1 MPDSVIYDTDK
12 GVATITLNRPDRL
25 NAMNDALVA
34 GVLEA
39 LEEAA
44 TDDDVRAVVLTGAG
58 RGFCAGGDL
67 GIIDIERGP
76 LERDISTLRRQHRTA
91 ELLHDMPKVTI
102 AGINGACVGAGLS
115 WACAADLRIAAA
127 TAVFRTAF
135 LSAAMTGDMG
145 GTWSLTQIVG
155 SAKARELYLLNRKF
169 SADEALAMGLVSE
182 VVDCDAFADRVREFA
197 GSLAAAAPIALRG
210 IKQNLNDAQRLD
222 FSAALDAEAERHM
235 RAARSADCVE
245 AARAFIEKRPPI
257 FTGN

>member
-1 MPDSVIYDTDK
+1 MPDSIIYHTDK
-12 GVATITLNRPDRL
+12 GVATIMLNRPDRL
-25 NAMNDALVA
+25 NAMNDDLVA
-34 GVLEA
+34 GVLAA

-44 TDDDVRAVVLTGAG
+44 TDYNVRVVVLTGAG

-67 GIIDIERGP
+67 GTIDVERPP
-76 LERDISTLRRQHRTA
+76 LERDISALRRQHRTA

-102 AGINGACVGAGLS
+102 AAVNGACAGAGLS

-127 TAVFRTAF
+127 SAVFRTAF

-145 GTWSLTQIVG
+145 GTWSLTEIVG

-169 SADEALAMGLVSE
+169 SADEALSMGLVSE
-182 VVDCDAFADRVREFA
+182 VVGSETFADRVRELA
-197 GSLAAAAPIALRG
+197 ESLAAAAPIALRG

-222 FSAALDAEAERHM
+222 FSATLDAEAERHM
-235 RAARSADCVE
+235 RAARSADCIE
-245 AARAFIEKRPPI
+245 AAAAFIEKRPPT